1 MLRSLTA
8 VFSLSLCLSGALAHA
23 DSFKTQTQNGSK
35 QALRVGAA
43 PYSGQDFTHGE
54 ALAIAHRGEAAMRK
68 TSNVAVRLD
77 TIRVVDSAT
86 MSFGKVRGGFVRSM
100 DAMAKSGKPAD
111 RFVSG
116 YARLM
121 RSDDKGA
128 LASVRAGAKALK
140 TDAAVQLGAA
150 QAIADHA
157 WMNGKSPAQQGK
169 LYVEAARYYKRA
181 VALSAKQDRPLVQAG
196 LKGTKEYMSYYP
208 EMQKLIK

>member
-8 VFSLSLCLSGALAHA
+8 ALSLSLCFTGALAHA
-23 DSFKTQTQNGSK
+23 DSFKTETQNGSK
-35 QALRVGAA
+35 RALRVGPA
-43 PYSGQDFTHGE
+43 PYTGKDFSHGE
-54 ALAIAHRGEAAMRK
+54 ALAISRRGEAAMRR
-68 TSNVAVRLD
+68 TTNVAVRLD

-86 MSFGKVRGGFVRSM
+86 MDFGKVRGGFVRSM
-100 DAMAKSGKPAD
+100 AAMAKSGKPAD

-121 RSDDKGA
+121 RSDDKAA
-128 LASVRAGAKALK
+128 LASVRFGAKALK

-150 QAIADHA
+150 QALADYASMHVTPE
-157 WMNGKSPAQQGK
+157 KQGK
-169 LYVEAARYYKRA
+169 LYVEAARYYNKA
-181 VALSAKQDRPLVQAG
+181 VSLSAKQDRPLVKAG